1 MANHKRKVLAT
12 HTLHTEDGK
21 GMRYDLVEGG
31 IVCVTGL
38 LSGLSVDVRTSFLN
52 SSIREALGLTPLT
65 VSEGHA

>member
-1 MANHKRKVLAT
+1 
-12 HTLHTEDGK
+12 
-21 GMRYDLVEGG
+21 MRYDLVEGG